1 MSETATKY
9 AREQRRL
16 CERCRDRKAKFQY
29 RGTVRADRDHTLCF
43 ECFRAQ
49 REHNRAVSLSTAGEE
64 PQLVSPFGAPRPLS
78 TRQTAHR
85 QAMLEHFERSAGR
98 RY

>member
-1 MSETATKY
+1 MSESATKH

-49 REHNRAVSLSTAGEE
+49 REHHRAMSLFDSPDSPPG
-64 PQLVSPFGAPRPLS
+64 VSPFGPPRSLN
-78 TRQTAHR
+78 TRQAAHR
-85 QAMLEHFERSAGR
+85 QTMLEHFERSAGR
-98 RY
+98 R